1 MEKRFWLI
9 CVTHMLVEI
18 NLLIQVALI
27 PVITKEF
34 NLSLLE
40 ASLVATVPSFVQ
52 LLINIPSGY
61 LADRFS
67 VKHLLFVSMLIEGVS
82 GFLVSQT
89 TSFWTLVL
97 GISMLKISSPLY
109 HISGLS
115 QIGKLSRPEHLNRSM
130 GIHNALGSLGSGVG
144 VVSLA
149 IFLSTLGW
157 RWTYLF
163 WAFPILAWGFII
175 LTSPHLRVEQRIE
188 KKETKNKDELQK
200 WSLIL
205 SSGFLIF
212 LIAIAVREVGATG
225 SSTFMTTYFV
235 NRNLSESTASLI
247 FGLGPF
253 VGIAGSLSGGYAGD
267 RAGARKTLNWT
278 IIGCTASLLILSLVS
293 HVYLL
298 ALIYIVYSFFS
309 NAMWSPM
316 NALVAQITPAKGLGM
331 GFSAYFFTDGIT
343 TSVTPTLAAGII
355 ELSGISLVFPFSA
368 FFLFSSLIIFQFLP
382 GSRKDA

>member
-1 MEKRFWLI
+1 MERPFWLI
-9 CVTHMLVEI
+9 CITHMLVEV

-27 PVITKEF
+27 PVITEEF
-34 NLSLLE
+34 NVSPIE
-40 ASLVATVPSFVQ
+40 ASLVATVPSFIQ
-52 LLINIPSGY
+52 LLMNIPSGY
-61 LADRFS
+61 LADRFR
-67 VKHLLFVSMLIEGVS
+67 VKHLLFASMIVEGVS

-89 TSFWTLVL
+89 NSFWTLIL
-97 GISMLKISSPLY
+97 GISFLKISSPLY

-115 QIGKLSRPEHLNRSM
+115 QVGKLSKPEQLNRSM
-130 GIHNALGSLGSGVG
+130 GIHNALGSLGSAVG

-175 LTSPHLRVEQRIE
+175 LTSSHLQVQQRTEKEQ
-188 KKETKNKDELQK
+188 TKSRGEMQK

-235 NRNLSESTASLI
+235 SRSLSNSTASLI
-247 FGLGPF
+247 FGIGPF
-253 VGIAGSLSGGYAGD
+253 VGIGGSLSGGYLGD
-267 RAGARKTLNWT
+267 RAGAKKTLNWA

-298 ALIYIVYSFFS
+298 TLIYIVYSFFS

-316 NALVAQITPAKGLGM
+316 NALVAQITLAKGLGL
-331 GFSAYFFTDGIT
+331 GFSAYFLVDGIT
-343 TSVTPTLAAGII
+343 TSVAPTLAAGII
-355 ELSGISLVFPFSA
+355 QSSGISLVFPFSA
-368 FFLFSSLIIFQFLP
+368 SFLVSSLIILQFLP
-382 GSRKDA
+382 SSRKDA

>member
-1 MEKRFWLI
+1 MEKPFWLI
-9 CVTHMLVEI
+9 CITHMLVEV

-27 PVITKEF
+27 PVIITEF

-52 LLINIPSGY
+52 LLMNIPSGY
-61 LADRFS
+61 FADRFS
-67 VKHLLFVSMLIEGVS
+67 VKHLLFASMLIEGLA

-89 TSFWTLVL
+89 ASFWTLVM
-97 GISMLKISSPLY
+97 GISLLKISSPLY

-115 QIGKLSRPEHLNRSM
+115 QVGKLAKPEQMNRSM
-130 GIHNALGSLGSGVG
+130 GIHNALGSLGSAVG

-149 IFLSTLGW
+149 VFLSTLGW

-175 LTSPHLRVEQRIE
+175 LTSSHLQDAKVEKREAESKGEMQR
-188 KKETKNKDELQK
+188 
-200 WSLIL
+200 WSIIV

-253 VGIAGSLSGGYAGD
+253 MGIVGSLSGGYMGD

-278 IIGCTASLLILSLVS
+278 ITGCAVSLLILSLAS
-293 HVYLL
+293 QLYLL
-298 ALIYIVYSFFS
+298 VLIYIVYSFFS
-309 NAMWSPM
+309 NAMWSSM
-316 NALVAQITPAKGLGM
+316 NALVAQIMPAKHLGLG
-331 GFSAYFFTDGIT
+331 FSTYFLTDGIT

-355 ELSGISLVFPFSA
+355 QLSEVSFVFPLSA
-368 FFLFSSLIIFQFLP
+368 VFLVSSLIILRFLP
-382 GSRKDA
+382 SSRKRV